1 MFSVKLKEI
10 TTMFTGREKIR
21 KARGEQP
28 DKFEEEVAQELFN
41 LGLSNN
47 DLKSDLRDLYIL
59 SAKQV
64 NVAGG
69 KKAIVLVVPFKLLR
83 AYHKIQQRLVREL
96 EKKFSGRHVVVIA
109 QRTILG
115 KKFARSKKNKGPRPR
130 SRTLTA
136 VQNALIEDLV
146 YPTEIVG
153 KRTRVKL
160 DGKVMKV
167 FLDPKDQV
175 QVETKLETFAAV
187 YKQLTNKDVTFEF
200 PVSKE

>member
-1 MFSVKLKEI
+1 
-10 TTMFTGREKIR
+10 MFTGREKIR

-47 DLKSDLRDLYIL
+47 DLKSDLRELYIL

-83 AYHKIQQRLVREL
+83 NYHKIQQRLVREL
-96 EKKFSGRHVVVIA
+96 EKKFSGRHVVIIA

-200 PVSKE
+200 PVLKE